1 METTASPDGRVDSA
15 SALLHLHNSNSAA
28 SVSDESS
35 CFEDESADPASDDDM
50 GASEMRALEEAEAAA
65 MAEPETIAV
74 RILRVITLLVM
85 VGATVAVSVY
95 VYVFMKNNEEE
106 ALEENFYDLANRLVD
121 GFHANAALRVQTLDM
136 LGISLTSSAIASNQ
150 TWPYCT
156 FDDFEA
162 RATAARAII
171 KSDYVG
177 WMPYV
182 TDENKKEWEAYTAQN
197 TYWLNESFAY
207 QEDFKSVHNRTVGVR
222 APARALRTMSQE
234 EGDYL
239 SRWLLEESE
248 AQEDL
253 DADDD
258 APEVRNA
265 TFDGPDGIPLEI
277 YRYGSD
283 EEGYLFVFDDTPGPY
298 YPMWQVSPTREYS
311 AIDVNFN
318 LADEFYSGAFSAA
331 PEVVR
336 KTQTAIFGGVWNVDD
351 TGYIDENDDYD
362 FRSVPAAA
370 LIYPIFDKL
379 SGDKE
384 VVAIF
389 ELDYEFGPLF
399 TSVLPSNSN
408 RLVCVVRNT
417 CNQVFTFEVTG
428 ETATY
433 MGPEDLHDENF
444 DHMMVSALLTDF
456 QKTTS
461 TIYNGPPINEDFC
474 PWVLEVYGTQDM
486 HDAHITSQPVYYMC
500 AALGIFLFTCLTFC
514 VYDCLV
520 EFRQRKVSKLAR
532 RSEKIVSSLFPKHFR
547 EKLYVSEKKKEK
559 AKAEEKR
566 SSLGFGMQSSN
577 HARKSTAWRAS
588 QTSNPVHDFLA
599 GGSLHSKG
607 ATSLHS
613 KGKPESHPDLDDSI
627 ANSPPMAELYPDCTV
642 FFADIAGFTAWSSA
656 RSPTEVFTLLET
668 IYGAFDGLA
677 AKHRIFKIETIGD
690 CYVAVTGLPKAQP
703 NHALQM
709 CKFSRDVHAK
719 MKKLTRKLE
728 STLGPDTGN
737 LAMRIGLHS
746 GPVTAGVLRGEKA
759 RFQLFGDTVNT
770 ASRMES
776 NGQREM
782 IHVSQATADFLIKHG
797 KEHWL
802 HAREEKVQAKGK
814 GEMQTY
820 FVSPTTGA
828 GSVASAFSSSDG
840 SSVYEEC
847 QEIEDVE
854 LALEDF
860 EGTEEQKSEWAEKNH
875 RQIAWLS
882 DLLREELRKI
892 VSQRK
897 EGVDSKSWD
906 DGYQINR
913 SFVWDDDIYNALL
926 SSGERGDGV
935 TLSEDL
941 DRQLFEFVSQIAYS
955 YQDVPYHGFDYASVV
970 VMSTDKM
977 LKQIQSMLDF
987 DVALSPWVR
996 FASLLSA
1003 LIRNLDPPRVPDFD
1017 LHANPIMKNKSPS
1030 ASTSTARAMQLMK
1043 NSRFDH
1049 LKKSLC
1055 ATKPEF
1061 IRFWNLVQNL
1071 ILATDTSGGTLS
1083 THRDKRWRVAFGS
1096 AMHHQMSAASPTE
1109 KVVTVLEH
1117 VALLAQESYAV
1128 QHWENFE
1135 KWNDLM
1141 LREYCDDH
1149 QSGTLTVDPAPIW
1162 HESQMNYLDN
1172 CVIPLTGK
1180 IDHAGV
1186 LGAIAGE
1193 FSTYASQNRQEMA
1206 SGTWGGGK
1214 PAPPGPPRSILDSS
1228 LHEMVPISCTG
1239 HKHAP
1244 QQPTVDVAITRN
1256 ETHIPVTASPPSSST
1271 TFPAAKEPPVLA
1283 SEYIV
1288 EV

>member
-1 METTASPDGRVDSA
+1 MKTTMSPSGRVDSA
-15 SALLHLHNSNSAA
+15 STPMHPHCKNPDSA
-28 SVSDESS
+28 SDESS
-35 CFEDESADPASDDDM
+35 YFEDESVDHASDDDM
-50 GASEMRALEEAEAAA
+50 RAADEAEAAA
-65 MAEPETIAV
+65 LAEPETIAV
-74 RILRVITLLVM
+74 RILRVITIMVM
-85 VGATVAVSVY
+85 VGATIAVSVY

-136 LGISLTSSAIASNQ
+136 LGVSLTSSAIATNQ

-222 APARALRTMSQE
+222 APARALRSMSQD

-248 AQEDL
+248 AQDM
-253 DADDD
+253 DIDDD
-258 APEVRNA
+258 APGVRNA

-298 YPMWQVSPTREYS
+298 YPMWQVSPTREFS

-336 KTQTAIFGGVWNVDD
+336 TTQTAIFGGVWNVDD

-399 TSVLPSNSN
+399 TAVLPSNSN

-486 HDAHITSQPVYYMC
+486 RDAHITSQPVYYMC

-532 RSEKIVSSLFPKHFR
+532 RSEKIVSSLFPKNFR

-559 AKAEEKR
+559 ARAEEKR
-566 SSLGFGMQSSN
+566 ASMGFGTQCSN
-577 HARKSTAWRAS
+577 HTRKSTAWRNS
-588 QTSNPVHDFLA
+588 QQSNPVHNFLA
-599 GGSLHSKG
+599 GGSLHS
-607 ATSLHS
+607 S
-613 KGKPESHPDLDDSI
+613 GKPESHPELEDSI
-627 ANSPPMAELYPDCTV
+627 ANSPPIAELYPDCTV

-668 IYGAFDGLA
+668 VYGAFDMLA
-677 AKHRIFKIETIGD
+677 AKHRVFKIETIGD

-703 NHALQM
+703 THALQM

-746 GPVTAGVLRGEKA
+746 GSVTAGVLRGEKA

-782 IHVSQATADFLIKHG
+782 IHVSQVTADILKKHG

-820 FVSPTTGA
+820 FVRPTSGA
-828 GSVASAFSSSDG
+828 GSVTSALSSSDG
-840 SSVYEEC
+840 GSVYEEC
-847 QEIEDVE
+847 EEIEDVE
-854 LALEDF
+854 LALKDF
-860 EGTEEQKSEWAEKNH
+860 EGTEEQKSEWAENNH
-875 RQIAWLS
+875 RQIAWLT
-882 DLLREELRKI
+882 DLLREELKKI
-892 VSQRK
+892 MTQRN
-897 EGVDSKSWD
+897 ESVDSSSCND
-906 DGYQINR
+906 RYLINQDY
-913 SFVWDDDIYNALL
+913 VWNDDIYDALL
-926 SSGERGDGV
+926 SSGDTGDAV
-935 TLSEDL
+935 SVSEDL
-941 DRQLFEFVSQIAYS
+941 SRQLFEFVAQIAYS
-955 YQDVPYHGFDYASVV
+955 YQDVPYHSFDHACVV

-977 LKQIQSMLDF
+977 LKQIQRMLDS
-987 DVALSPWVR
+987 DLSLSPWVR
-996 FASLLSA
+996 FACLLSA
-1003 LIRNLDPPRVPDFD
+1003 LIRNLDPPSVPDFD
-1017 LHANPIMKNKSPS
+1017 IHANHILKNKSPS
-1030 ASTSTARAMQLMK
+1030 TLTSTARAMKLMRS
-1043 NSRFDH
+1043 SRFEH
-1049 LKKSLC
+1049 LKESLC
-1055 ATKPEF
+1055 ATKLEF
-1061 IRFWNLVQNL
+1061 SRFWNLVQNL
-1071 ILATDTSGGTLS
+1071 ILATDTSGSILS
-1083 THRDKRWRVAFGS
+1083 AQRNRRWLAAFGS

-1117 VALLAQESYAV
+1117 IALLGQDSYAV
-1128 QHWENFE
+1128 QHWENFA

-1141 LREYCDDH
+1141 LREYCDEH
-1149 QSGTLTVDPAPIW
+1149 QTGTLVVDPAPIW
-1162 HESQMNYLDN
+1162 HQSQMNYLDN
-1172 CVIPLTGK
+1172 CVIPLTQK

-1186 LGAIAGE
+1186 LGAIGGE
-1193 FSTYASQNRQEMA
+1193 FSMYASQNLQEMA
-1206 SGTWGGGK
+1206 SGTRGGNP
-1214 PAPPGPPRSILDSS
+1214 PAPHRPPTNILDSS
-1228 LHEMVPISCTG
+1228 LQKLAPISEG
-1239 HKHAP
+1239 SRHHAP
-1244 QQPTVDVAITRN
+1244 QQSSADVPITRY
-1256 ETHIPVTASPPSSST
+1256 ETNLTATSTPPSSDS
-1271 TFPAAKEPPVLA
+1271 FSSAENREPPVPA
-1283 SEYIV
+1283 FEYIV